1 MEKTKHSN
9 GWLWVFG
16 FMLIFLLTQDYLWN
30 QSKPEIG
37 FLGMPEWLFWFV
49 DVHIV
54 FLLIFIFFSKKY
66 WKE

>member
-1 MEKTKHSN
+1 
-9 GWLWVFG
+9 
-16 FMLIFLLTQDYLWN
+16 MLIFLLTQDYLWN